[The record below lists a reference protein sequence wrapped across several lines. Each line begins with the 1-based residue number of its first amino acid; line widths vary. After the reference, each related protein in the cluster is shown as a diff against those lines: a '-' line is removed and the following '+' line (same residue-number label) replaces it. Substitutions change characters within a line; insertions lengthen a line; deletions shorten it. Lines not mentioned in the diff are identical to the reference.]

1 MKDRRREA
9 EEVLQVI
16 MGNATEAARLQGHVF
31 IEAALGNLDEAF
43 NALLR
48 LAEIHAWPPL
58 IKSLP
63 VFEEMRRDP
72 RFSEFCLKVGL
83 PP

>member
-1 MKDRRREA
+1 
-9 EEVLQVI
+9 
-16 MGNATEAARLQGHVF
+16 VF